1 MSREIPQYGFFVD
14 WDNDGGFEAGL
25 DGWDGYPDPPV
36 PPEPTP
42 ASIRSVSSAESD
54 SASFSVTKPSGASE
68 GDILV
73 ACQTSNLGDASDLG
87 TPTGGATWQQLGSTI
102 TGGTDSLHTKVWW
115 KEAGGAEPASYG
127 FTQGSGAD
135 GCVSIAAVQGAD
147 GAVTPAVAAF
157 DPFADDTSIPT
168 PGITPTNAD
177 DVELRWVGAQYTTP
191 PPETLTKTYTATWSA
206 SWYDYGKRSGTRLY
220 QGATLLGDGTG
231 YQYGK
236 IGFDHS
242 TIQTDLAGSTIDQV
256 ELRMSNEHS
265 WYNSGL
271 TARFGTH
278 ANTSEPGGSSSTS
291 GTFNRSSHSWNKGQT
306 KYVDLPTTI
315 GEELRDAT
323 TTGITTGRPTAGN
336 RNDYGYFR
344 GYDASSSQRP
354 RLRITYTTAGSQPVT
369 IDGPS
374 GLTRRTDQSSND
386 FTAGALATR
395 QLDGAETTAS
405 LAFDANA
412 EFVRAHGVTIAVASL
427 QPTPDPDLSPT
438 VSVSAARA
446 RSGGQ
451 SLLAEWTDDSPGQSA
466 RRVLDGLLVG
476 RAYDLSAWVYVPTG
490 STPVRLG
497 INGFGAGTVSTTH
510 DAWEQLTYSFTA
522 HGASHTAVVR
532 PDLDVILESTF
543 EDDSE
548 ISNSG
553 GDSATHWVPG
563 GGGPP
568 VLAHSTQ
575 GSFQGAGSLFVTWG
589 TATSGEF
596 PQIQRDV
603 PGFEVG
609 AEYEFSAWVF
619 VPEGAG
625 GPGVSP
631 FAEGGF
637 GTASVTT
644 DTWERIS
651 RTFTASSTTVNVK
664 IIAVDD
670 VNDGETVFVDQV
682 SIMRVDESAAS
693 GEEAS
698 VDVVQ
703 LLGPGEDITDRVL
716 GLRTTVD
723 ISYGRDHARSLSAIS
738 PGQTGWELDNRS
750 QDYSPDNP
758 NSPLVGQVGPGRPV
772 LIRATWQD
780 KLYDLFRGHL
790 DDYELDP
797 SRESR
802 SVQLTALDTLA
813 RLRGAKLSTELYAS
827 VRTGEAI
834 GIILDAI
841 GWPADRRDLDP
852 GASTLRWW
860 WGESDDAF
868 DVLSKVVEAEGPA
881 AFAFVSSSGDFV
893 FRDRHH
899 RLQRDASLTS
909 QATIRDTGTEP
920 VFSRPVDYDIGW
932 KDIVNT
938 LQVDVPERAPA
949 REEVVWED
957 EGIITL
963 AAGEV
968 RTIRVQADDPF
979 VYAHTPVAGSRVT
992 SADAEHIYPVDHD
1005 LVVLSGELAV
1015 SLSRTSGQ
1023 STEIRLEA
1031 GTAGATIRG
1040 LRLRATPVPVAR
1052 TVQVL
1057 IEDTESIAAYGR
1069 RDYEGDLDLA
1079 GVHDVA
1085 DMARLI
1091 LGQRSDR
1098 LPIMTI
1104 TIVGKGHTA
1113 RMDQILQRDLSDR
1126 VRLVESESFTD
1137 HDHYIERIEH
1147 DIAEVGHDH
1156 RAAFGCERVREQ
1168 FTNALTFDDDDRGF
1182 DEGVFGRAGVDD
1194 PDTLFV
1200 LDQSNLDEG
1209 LLGH

>member
-1 MSREIPQYGFFVD
+1 MSTADYAFFVD
-14 WDNDGGFEAGL
+14 WDQDGGLNLGDFEGGL
-25 DGWDGYPDPPV
+25 SGWTGYPAPPV

-42 ASIRSVSSAESD
+42 ASVRSVSSVESD
-54 SASFSVTKPSGASE
+54 AAGSFSCSAPSGVTD
-68 GDILV
+68 GDVLV
-73 ACQTSNLGDASDLG
+73 ACQSTDLGDDTDLT
-87 TPTGGATWQQLGSTI
+87 TPSGWTLLEPI

-115 KEAGGAEPASYG
+115 KVASSEGASYT
-127 FTQGSGAD
+127 FTHGTGANSV
-135 GCVSIAAVQGAD
+135 VSIAAVQGAD

-278 ANTSEPGGSSSTS
+278 ANTSEPSGSSSTS
-291 GTFNRSSHSWNKGQT
+291 GTFSRSSHSWNKGQT

-344 GYDASSSQRP
+344 GYDASSTQRP

-369 IDGPS
+369 IDGPAV
-374 GLTRRTDQSSND
+374 LTQRTDLSSND

-395 QLDGAETTAS
+395 QLDGDADTVS
-405 LAFDANA
+405 LGFDANA

-438 VSVSAARA
+438 LSVSAGRA

-451 SLLAEWTDDSPGQSA
+451 SLLAEWTDSSPDQSA
-466 RRVLDGLLVG
+466 RRSLAGLSIG
-476 RAYDLSAWVYVPTG
+476 RTYELSAWVYVPTG
-490 STPVRLG
+490 SPAVRLG
-497 INGFGAGTVSTTH
+497 VVDSTEGAVSVGT
-510 DAWEQLTYSFTA
+510 DAWEQLIYAFTA
-522 HGASHTAVVR
+522 TADTHTAVFY
-532 PDLDVILESTF
+532 PDV
-543 EDDSE
+543 
-548 ISNSG
+548 
-553 GDSATHWVPG
+553 SA
-563 GGGPP
+563 
-568 VLAHSTQ
+568 S
-575 GSFQGAGSLFVTWG
+575 
-589 TATSGEF
+589 
-596 PQIQRDV
+596 
-603 PGFEVG
+603 
-609 AEYEFSAWVF
+609 
-619 VPEGAG
+619 
-625 GPGVSP
+625 
-631 FAEGGF
+631 
-637 GTASVTT
+637 
-644 DTWERIS
+644 
-651 RTFTASSTTVNVK
+651 
-664 IIAVDD
+664 
-670 VNDGETVFVDQV
+670 
-682 SIMRVDESAAS
+682 S
-693 GEEAS
+693 GEEVS
-698 VDVVQ
+698 MDTVQ
-703 LLGPGEDITDRVL
+703 LLGPGEDITGRVL
-716 GLRTTVD
+716 GLRAAVD
-723 ISYGRDHARSLSAIS
+723 ISYGRDQARSLSAIG
-738 PGQTGWELDNRS
+738 PGQTGFELDNRS
-750 QDYSPDNP
+750 RDYSPDNP
-758 NSPLVGQVGPGRPV
+758 SSPLVGRVGPGRPA
-772 LIRATWQD
+772 LIRAAWQGQI
-780 KLYDLFRGHL
+780 YDLFRGHL
-790 DDYELDP
+790 DDYQLDP
-797 SRESR
+797 QRESR
-802 SVQLTALDTLA
+802 SVQLTALDALA
-813 RLRGAKLSTELYAS
+813 LLRGAKLSTELYAS

-841 GWPADRRDLDP
+841 GWPVDRRDLDP

-860 WGESDDAF
+860 WGESGDAF
-868 DVLSKVVEAEGPA
+868 DVLSKVVEAEGPS
-881 AFAFVSSSGDFV
+881 AFAFVGASGDFV

-909 QATIRDTGTEP
+909 QATLRDTGTEP

-938 LQVDVPERAPA
+938 IQADVPERAPA

-963 AAGEV
+963 ATGEV

-979 VYAHTPVAGSRVT
+979 VYAHTPAAGSRVT

-1005 LVVLSGELAV
+1005 LVVLSGEVDV

-1031 GTAGATIRG
+1031 GAAGATIRG

-1057 IEDTESIAAYGR
+1057 VEDTESIAAYGR

-1079 GVHDVA
+1079 GVHDVR
-1085 DMARLI
+1085 DIARLI

-1156 RAAFGCERVREQ
+1156 RAVFGCERVREQ
-1168 FTNALTFDDDDRGF
+1168 FTDALTFDDDDRGF
-1182 DEGVFGRAGVDD
+1182 GEGVFGRAGVDA
-1194 PDTLFV
+1194 PATLFV